1 MFQVVFRATA
11 GLDVGEVHLLV
22 QDLDLQGARRK
33 RGKGL
38 KEGRGEVAKE
48 GTSPKGG
55 GQVFS
60 CVIIAAIHTGI
71 TELIR
76 FRSGV
81 IGLLGNQIV
90 ISRKELMET
99 QQSS

>member
-22 QDLDLQGARRK
+22 QDLDLQGARRT

-38 KEGRGEVAKE
+38 QEGQGEE

-55 GQVFS
+55 GQVLS
-60 CVIIAAIHTGI
+60 WIIIAAIHTDI
-71 TELIR
+71 TQLIR
-76 FRSGV
+76 SDSAAIRLV
-81 IGLLGNQIV
+81 ADPIV
-90 ISRKELMET
+90 IPRKEVMGT